1 MAYRKFHKLRVRF
14 AELDLTQNEAARLAG
29 LAPSTLTTRMT
40 GRVPFNVNEVQA
52 LCKVLDIP
60 TDQIGAFFFED
71 GPKSEKKGV

>member
-1 MAYRKFHKLRVRF
+1 MYRKFHRLRVRF

-52 LCKVLDIP
+52 LCRVLDIP
-60 TDQIGAFFFED
+60 TDQIGAFFFEEA
-71 GPKSEKKGV
+71 PKPKAG

>member
-1 MAYRKFHKLRVRF
+1 MYRPFHKLRVRF

-40 GRVPFNVNEVQA
+40 GRVPFNMNEVQA

-71 GPKSEKKGV
+71 GPKGEKKGV

>member
-1 MAYRKFHKLRVRF
+1 MYRKFHRLRVRF

-52 LCKVLDIP
+52 LCRVLDIP

-71 GPKSEKKGV
+71 LPKSKKAG

>member
-1 MAYRKFHKLRVRF
+1 MYRKFHRLRVRF

-29 LAPSTLTTRMT
+29 LAPSTLTTRMN

-52 LCKVLDIP
+52 LCRVLDIP

-71 GPKSEKKGV
+71 APKPKAG

>member
-1 MAYRKFHKLRVRF
+1 MYRKFHRLRVRF

-52 LCKVLDIP
+52 LCCVLDIP

-71 GPKSEKKGV
+71 LPKSKKAG

>member
-1 MAYRKFHKLRVRF
+1 MAYRKFHRLRVRF
-14 AELDLTQNEAARLAG
+14 AELDMTQNEAARRAG

-52 LCKVLDIP
+52 LCRVLNIP

-71 GPKSEKKGV
+71 APKQRGA

>member
-1 MAYRKFHKLRVRF
+1 MAYRKFHRLRVRF

-52 LCKVLDIP
+52 LCRVLNIP

-71 GPKSEKKGV
+71 APKQRGA